1 MILQNSL
8 KKSWEYKIMNKD
20 YHIPV
25 LKTQSVEALVL
36 NPDGIYVDAT
46 FGGGGHSSEILA
58 HLSPKGKLFAF
69 DQDKDAKANTLQDD
83 RFELIETNFRFIKRF
98 LKFHKVNQVD
108 GILADFG
115 VSSHQFDVPDRG
127 FSTRFEGRLDMRMNQ
142 TEKLDAA
149 MLVNTYEESDL
160 IRVFRNYGELKMA
173 PKLAR
178 TIAHARI
185 EDEIETTTQLNAIVE
200 PLLPKTKV
208 HKFLAQIY
216 QAIRIEVNQEM
227 KALEEFLLQTE
238 DLVKTGGRL
247 SFITYHSL
255 EDRLVKRYIRD
266 GNFTGQVEKDFYGNK
281 LAPFK
286 KIGQLLLPDPTEI
299 KSNNRARSAKLRIAQ
314 KL

>member
-1 MILQNSL
+1 
-8 KKSWEYKIMNKD
+8 MNTN

-25 LKTQSVEALVL
+25 LLKQSVDALVL
-36 NPDGIYVDAT
+36 NPDGVYVDAT
-46 FGGGGHSSEILA
+46 FGGGGHSAEILSR
-58 HLSPKGKLFAF
+58 LSSKGKLFAF
-69 DQDKDAKANTLQDD
+69 DQDKDAQQNSLKDD
-83 RFELIETNFRFIKRF
+83 RFELIEANFRFLKRF
-98 LKFHKVNQVD
+98 LKFFKITEVD

-115 VSSHQFDVPDRG
+115 VSSHQFDIPERG
-127 FSTRFEGRLDMRMNQ
+127 FSTRFDAQLDMRMNQ
-142 TEKLDAA
+142 NDKLSAYE
-149 MLVNTYEESDL
+149 LVNTYEEQDL
-160 IRVFRNYGELKMA
+160 TRLFRTYGELKMA

-178 TIAHARI
+178 AIISERLNKP
-185 EDEIETTTQLNAIVE
+185 IETTSELNSVLE

-208 HKFLAQIY
+208 FKFLAQIY

-227 KALEEFLLQTE
+227 KALEEFLLQTQ
-238 DLVKTGGRL
+238 DLVKPSGRL

-286 KIGQLLLPDPTEI
+286 KVGQLIIPDKSEI
-299 KSNNRARSAKLRIAQ
+299 IDNSRARSAKLRIAE

>member
-1 MILQNSL
+1 
-8 KKSWEYKIMNKD
+8 MNTN

-25 LKTQSVEALVL
+25 LLKQSVDALVL
-36 NPDGIYVDAT
+36 NPDGVYVDAT
-46 FGGGGHSSEILA
+46 FGGGGHSAEILSR
-58 HLSPKGKLFAF
+58 LSSKGKLFAF
-69 DQDKDAKANTLQDD
+69 DQDKDAQQNSLKDD
-83 RFELIETNFRFIKRF
+83 RFELIEANFRFLKRF
-98 LKFHKVNQVD
+98 LKFYKITEVD

-115 VSSHQFDVPDRG
+115 VSSHQFDIPERG
-127 FSTRFEGRLDMRMNQ
+127 FSTRFDAQLDMRMNQ
-142 TEKLDAA
+142 NDKLSAYE
-149 MLVNTYEESDL
+149 LVNTYEEQDL
-160 IRVFRNYGELKMA
+160 TSLFRTYGELKMA

-178 TIAHARI
+178 AIISERLNKP
-185 EDEIETTTQLNAIVE
+185 IETTSELNSVLE

-208 HKFLAQIY
+208 FKFLAQIY

-227 KALEEFLLQTE
+227 KALEEFLLQTQ
-238 DLVKTGGRL
+238 DLVKPSGRL

-286 KIGQLLLPDPTEI
+286 KVGQLIIPDKSEI
-299 KSNNRARSAKLRIAQ
+299 IDNSRARSAKLRIAE

>member
-1 MILQNSL
+1 
-8 KKSWEYKIMNKD
+8 MNPN

-25 LKTQSVEALVL
+25 LRTQSVEALVL

-46 FGGGGHSSEILA
+46 FGGGGHSSEILSR
-58 HLSPKGKLFAF
+58 LSSKGQLFAF
-69 DQDKDAKANTLQDD
+69 DQDVDAVNNQIADERFTLIQA
-83 RFELIETNFRFIKRF
+83 NFRFIQRF
-98 LKFHKVNQVD
+98 LRFHKVKQVD

-127 FSTRFEGRLDMRMNQ
+127 FSTRYDAVLDMRMNQ
-142 TEKLDAA
+142 TDDLDAKQ
-149 MLVNTYEESDL
+149 LINTYEEQDL
-160 IRVFRNYGELKMA
+160 IRIFRTYGELKMA

-178 TIAHARI
+178 VIVNHRAG
-185 EDEIETTTQLNAIVE
+185 EIIKTTSQLNSILE

-208 HKFLAQIY
+208 FKFLAQIY

-227 KALEEFLLQTE
+227 KALEEFLLQTQE
-238 DLVKTGGRL
+238 LVKQGGRL

-266 GNFTGQVEKDFYGNK
+266 GNFQGQAQKDFYGNK
-281 LAPFK
+281 LVPFK
-286 KIGQLLLPDPTEI
+286 KVGRLVVPDQTEI
-299 KSNNRARSAKLRIAQ
+299 DQNSRARSAKLRIAE